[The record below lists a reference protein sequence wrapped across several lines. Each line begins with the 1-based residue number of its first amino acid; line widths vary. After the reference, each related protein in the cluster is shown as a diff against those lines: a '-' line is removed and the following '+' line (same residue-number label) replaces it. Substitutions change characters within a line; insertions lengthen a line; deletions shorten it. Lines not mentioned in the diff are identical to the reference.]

1 MRKMSNNHVD
11 YTDSDKWKKRA
22 AERKKNNN
30 WITCN
35 GQAVIFY
42 PPVLSKSDIE
52 AGKLEKLYTPK
63 AIGFTETVIFLLFEN
78 NVQLMLP
85 TDRCVIV
92 DPSATALMRPEG
104 NPVYN
109 GIEVNEDEHI
119 QTILYNAYLDNWLE
133 APIKTDN
140 TKEENNE

>member
-1 MRKMSNNHVD
+1 MTNAERLRK
-11 YTDSDKWKKRA
+11 KA
-22 AERKKNNN
+22 AERKQNNN

-35 GQAVIFY
+35 GQSVIFY
-42 PPVLSKSDIE
+42 PPSLSKSDIE
-52 AGKLEKLYTPK
+52 AGKLEKMYTPK
-63 AIGFTETVIFLLFEN
+63 AIGFTETVLFLLFDN
-78 NVQLMLP
+78 NIQMMLP

-92 DPSATALMRPEG
+92 DPSASALIRPEN

-133 APIKTDN
+133 APITTDE

>member
-1 MRKMSNNHVD
+1 M
-11 YTDSDKWKKRA
+11 TD
-22 AERKKNNN
+22 AERLKRRVAEKKKNNN
-30 WITCN
+30 WIQCN

-42 PPVLSKSDIE
+42 PPALSKSDIE
-52 AGKLEKLYTPK
+52 AGKLEKMYTPK

-78 NVQLMLP
+78 NIQLMLP

-92 DPSATALMRPEG
+92 DPSATALVHPET

-119 QTILYNAYLDNWLE
+119 QTVLYNAYLDNWIE
-133 APIKTDN
+133 APIKTDKI
-140 TKEENNE
+140 KEENNE

>member
-1 MRKMSNNHVD
+1 MTEAERWKRK
-11 YTDSDKWKKRA
+11 A
-22 AERKKNNN
+22 AERKQNNN
-30 WITCN
+30 WIQCN
-35 GQAVIFY
+35 GQSVIFY
-42 PPVLSKSDIE
+42 PPALSKSDIE

-63 AIGFTETVIFLLFEN
+63 AIGFTETVIFLLFDN
-78 NVQLMLP
+78 NIQIMLP
-85 TDRCVIV
+85 TDRCIII
-92 DPSATALMRPEG
+92 DPSASALVRPEG

-133 APIKTDN
+133 APIATDK

>member
-1 MRKMSNNHVD
+1 M
-11 YTDSDKWKKRA
+11 TD
-22 AERKKNNN
+22 AERLRRRVAEKKKNNN

-35 GQAVIFY
+35 GQSVIFY
-42 PPVLSKSDIE
+42 PPSLSKSDIE
-52 AGKLEKLYTPK
+52 AGKLEKMYTPK
-63 AIGFTETVIFLLFEN
+63 AIGFTETVIFLLFDN
-78 NVQLMLP
+78 NIQLMLP

-92 DPSATALMRPEG
+92 DPSATALVRPEA

-133 APIKTDN
+133 APIKTDKP
-140 TKEENNE
+140 KEENNE

>member
-1 MRKMSNNHVD
+1 M
-11 YTDSDKWKKRA
+11 TDAERLRRRA
-22 AERKKNNN
+22 AEKKKNNN

-35 GQAVIFY
+35 GQVVIFY
-42 PPVLSKSDIE
+42 PPALSKSDIE
-52 AGKLEKLYTPK
+52 AGKLEKMYTPK
-63 AIGFTETVIFLLFEN
+63 AIGFTETVTFLLFDN
-78 NVQLMLP
+78 NIQMMLP

-92 DPSATALMRPEG
+92 DPSASALVRPEG

-133 APIKTDN
+133 APITTDE

>member
-1 MRKMSNNHVD
+1 M
-11 YTDSDKWKKRA
+11 TDAERLKKKA

-30 WITCN
+30 WISCN

-42 PPVLSKSDIE
+42 PPALSKSDIE

-63 AIGFTETVIFLLFEN
+63 AIGFTETVIFLLFDN
-78 NVQLMLP
+78 NIQLMLP

-92 DPSATALMRPEG
+92 DPSASALVRPEN

-109 GIEVNEDEHI
+109 SIEVNEDEHL

-133 APIKTDN
+133 APITTDEI
-140 TKEENNE
+140 KEENNE